1 MEGGRKHCTLKKN
14 HPQKAIKTRKDADLM
29 VEERVCRWLESEVG
43 TTN

>member
-1 MEGGRKHCTLKKN
+1 VGENIAHLKKSS
-14 HPQKAIKTRKDADLM
+14 QKGNKTRKDADLM

>member
-1 MEGGRKHCTLKKN
+1 MEGGRKHCTLKKSS
-14 HPQKAIKTRKDADLM
+14 QKGNKTRKDADLM